1 MPTQA
6 QITANQANSQLSSG
20 PKTEQGKAVSSH
32 NGISHGLSGAFMV
45 LSWEDQGEFN
55 RFCCHLIAE
64 LSPTTVIERDLVE
77 AMAQHRWLV
86 KRAVFL
92 QDRCFATDDLHCE
105 QEKKLALYF
114 RYQTTHERA
123 YYKAFQQFQKL
134 REQKKTS
141 EIGFASQKRK
151 ADEETRRAE
160 RHGLRKKHAELA
172 NLFAEAELENQL
184 ISNIAN
190 YCAEISKDPVKD
202 AKFRDASSHYSLRNA
217 A

>member
-1 MPTQA
+1 MSTSA
-6 QITANQANSQLSSG
+6 QIAANQANSQLSSG

-92 QDRCFATDDLHCE
+92 QDRCFALDDLHCE
-105 QEKKLALYF
+105 QEKRLALYF

-134 REQKKTS
+134 REQRRKI
-141 EIGFASQKRK
+141 EIGFASQKR
-151 ADEETRRAE
+151 EEQHETRRQE
-160 RHGLRKKHAELA
+160 RHELQKKRAELA
-172 NLFAEAELENQL
+172 NFLAEAELQEQL
-184 ISNIAN
+184 ISNVAN
-190 YCAEISKDPVKD
+190 YCAEIAKDPLKD
-202 AKFRDASSHYSLRNA
+202 AKFRELHARYGLSA